1 MGTCPSRVTRMSRPE
16 LFADRTEAGRALA
29 GKVVEHLSRAGYAGR
44 PLVAALPRGGVPV
57 GLEVARAV
65 DGDLDVV
72 VARKIGLPWQPEL
85 GVGAVTAAGPT
96 VLDRRLL
103 AQVRLPEHQLQAA
116 IDRERAEVHRRL
128 RRYRGDRPPPV
139 VAGRMV
145 IVVDDGLAT
154 GVTARA
160 ALASLHAQR
169 PAQLVFAA
177 PVCAPGAA
185 TVLGR
190 EADAVIC
197 VQSPAGFRAV
207 GQWYKDFAQL
217 DDEQVVQLLARAW
230 NTSPTR

>member
-16 LFADRTEAGRALA
+16 LFADRTEDGR
-29 GKVVEHLSRAGYAGR
+29 
-44 PLVAALPRGGVPV
+44 
-57 GLEVARAV
+57 
-65 DGDLDVV
+65 
-72 VARKIGLPWQPEL
+72 
-85 GVGAVTAAGPT
+85 
-96 VLDRRLL
+96 
-103 AQVRLPEHQLQAA
+103 
-116 IDRERAEVHRRL
+116 
-128 RRYRGDRPPPV
+128 
-139 VAGRMV
+139 
-145 IVVDDGLAT
+145 AT

>member
-72 VARKIGLPWQPEL
+72 V
-85 GVGAVTAAGPT
+85 
-96 VLDRRLL
+96 
-103 AQVRLPEHQLQAA
+103 
-116 IDRERAEVHRRL
+116 
-128 RRYRGDRPPPV
+128 
-139 VAGRMV
+139 GRMV